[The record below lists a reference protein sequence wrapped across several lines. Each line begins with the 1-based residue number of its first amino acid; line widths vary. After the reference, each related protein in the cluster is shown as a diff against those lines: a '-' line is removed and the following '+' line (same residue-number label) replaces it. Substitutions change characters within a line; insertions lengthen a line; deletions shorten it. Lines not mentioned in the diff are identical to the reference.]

1 MDEDQQIENEK
12 DNEDVVS
19 QKEINKEQHDLSTC
33 EINCDSPGSALQSI
47 NSVNN
52 NCADVCCS
60 SDTTPFQPFNKEV
73 LKEMTSGGCKFNSTW
88 FKLYLW
94 LTLCKTKKK
103 VYCIYCRSAAKH
115 DLLSFSKNASFAF
128 IKDGY
133 GNWKKAIE
141 RFSGHETSLTHKEVK
156 FRSSSLFKPSIA
168 DHLNTH
174 STCSFRFFTKTG
186 PCITRSSRGRK
197 ISTSTFI
204 SVV

>member
-1 MDEDQQIENEK
+1 MMDEDQQIENEK

-33 EINCDSPGSALQSI
+33 EINYDSPGSALQSI

-52 NCADVCCS
+52 NCADVYCS

-115 DLLSFSKNASFAF
+115 LLIYFLAKMLVLHSLKMGMV
-128 IKDGY
+128 IGKKLLKD
-133 GNWKKAIE
+133 
-141 RFSGHETSLTHKEVK
+141 FLVM
-156 FRSSSLFKPSIA
+156 KP
-168 DHLNTH
+168 
-174 STCSFRFFTKTG
+174 
-186 PCITRSSRGRK
+186 
-197 ISTSTFI
+197 
-204 SVV
+204 V